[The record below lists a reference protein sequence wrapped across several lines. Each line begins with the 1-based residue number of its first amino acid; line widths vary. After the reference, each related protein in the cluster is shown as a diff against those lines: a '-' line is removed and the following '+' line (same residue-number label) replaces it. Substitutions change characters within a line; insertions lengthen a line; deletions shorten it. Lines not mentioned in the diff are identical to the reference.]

1 MATTLLRDR
10 SSADLPES
18 EWARNNCEADCQE
31 LKYQHIGLTNMELM
45 LMLPD
50 STTFGF
56 IILLMITFFI
66 FGAMFGSFIGQTRA
80 YERGLKM
87 GKSIE
92 KVRSGTR

>member
-1 MATTLLRDR
+1 M
-10 SSADLPES
+10 
-18 EWARNNCEADCQE
+18 
-31 LKYQHIGLTNMELM
+31 LTGWIDMGLM

-50 STTFGF
+50 ATTFGF

-66 FGAMFGSFIGQTRA
+66 FGAMFGSFIGQTKA
-80 YERGLKM
+80 YEQGLKM

>member
-10 SSADLPES
+10 SSADLPGS
-18 EWARNNCEADCQE
+18 EWARSNCEADCQE
-31 LKYQHIGLTNMELM
+31 LRFQHIGLTNMGLM

-56 IILLMITFFI
+56 IIVLMIAFFML
-66 FGAMFGSFIGQTRA
+66 GAMFGSFIGQTRA

>member
-1 MATTLLRDR
+1 M
-10 SSADLPES
+10 
-18 EWARNNCEADCQE
+18 
-31 LKYQHIGLTNMELM
+31 GLM

-50 STTFGF
+50 ATTFGF